1 LQPRPARYTALIHL
15 SLLAG
20 GAVRP
25 CDLEKS
31 REIVFHV
38 LPLGQV
44 ERALILLEGMDGL
57 TVAAGTGANYLLV
70 RYNVCEYTLEG
81 LETALSNQGFHL
93 DNSLLCKLRRALAY
107 FCESVQ
113 RRNVAANE
121 PDIKSQQAF
130 MKVYERHLHGDSD
143 ETPEEWRGYK

>member
-1 LQPRPARYTALIHL
+1 M
-15 SLLAG
+15 
-20 GAVRP
+20 RP
-25 CDLEKS
+25 CDLEKE
-31 REIVFHV
+31 REIVFHA
-38 LPLGQV
+38 LPVGQV

-57 TVAAGTGANYLLV
+57 TVVAGIEANYLLV

-81 LETALSNQGFHL
+81 LESALSNQGFHL
-93 DNSLLCKLRRALAY
+93 DNSLLSKLKRALAY

-130 MKVYERHLHGDSD
+130 VKVYERHLHGDRD
-143 ETPEEWRGYK
+143 ETPEEWRDYK

>member
-1 LQPRPARYTALIHL
+1 M
-15 SLLAG
+15 
-20 GAVRP
+20 RP

-31 REIVFHV
+31 REIVFHA

-44 ERALILLEGMDGL
+44 ERALVLLEGMDGL
-57 TVAAGTGANYLLV
+57 TVAAGTEANYLLV

-81 LETALSNQGFHL
+81 LETALSHQGFHL
-93 DNSLLCKLRRALAY
+93 DNSLLFKLKRALAY

-121 PDIKSQQAF
+121 PDIKSQHAF

>member
-1 LQPRPARYTALIHL
+1 M
-15 SLLAG
+15 
-20 GAVRP
+20 RP
-25 CDLEKS
+25 CDLEKE
-31 REIVFHV
+31 REIVFHA
-38 LPLGQV
+38 LPVGQV

-57 TVAAGTGANYLLV
+57 TVVAGIEANYLLV

-81 LETALSNQGFHL
+81 LESALSNQGFHL
-93 DNSLLCKLRRALAY
+93 DNSLLSKLKRALAY

-130 MKVYERHLHGDSD
+130 VKVYERRLHGDRD
-143 ETPEEWRGYK
+143 ETPEEWRDYK